1 MVEFSGQHGTIK
13 ISVQNGAAAMEEIAR
28 IDLVKYRCISAD
40 IRSSVVVLTDNQQ
53 QHIIQ
58 RRGTAFWERYR
69 GRFREIIEEPD
80 YIFKDEHHAN
90 TAIACKGFVED
101 GKTVQLV
108 IRLALTG
115 DDPQLQNSVITA
127 ILENSKRFSQRLRN
141 NRPLYK
147 RE

>member
-1 MVEFSGQHGTIK
+1 MVELSGQHGTIK

-40 IRSSVVVLTDNQQ
+40 IRSSVVVLTNNQQ

-80 YIFKDEHHAN
+80 YIF
-90 TAIACKGFVED
+90 
-101 GKTVQLV
+101 
-108 IRLALTG
+108 
-115 DDPQLQNSVITA
+115 
-127 ILENSKRFSQRLRN
+127 
-141 NRPLYK
+141 
-147 RE
+147 

>member
-1 MVEFSGQHGTIK
+1 
-13 ISVQNGAAAMEEIAR
+13 MEEIAR

-58 RRGTAFWERYR
+58 RRGTAFWE
-69 GRFREIIEEPD
+69 
-80 YIFKDEHHAN
+80 
-90 TAIACKGFVED
+90 
-101 GKTVQLV
+101 QLV